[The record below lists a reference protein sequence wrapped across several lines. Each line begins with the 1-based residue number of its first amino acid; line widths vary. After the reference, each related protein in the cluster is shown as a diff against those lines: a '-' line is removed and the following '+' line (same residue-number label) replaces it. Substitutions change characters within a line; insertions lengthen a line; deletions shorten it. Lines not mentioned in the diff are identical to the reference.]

1 MFASV
6 LHKAWPSLGQCK
18 SLDLNSGVSVEAS
31 TWETLAWFST
41 ETEMRVQG
49 YFVVSNKVRTEHG
62 PRRYQNVTSGA
73 FVGVFRYGTSSLG
86 QSSK

>member
-1 MFASV
+1 MSYTRPG
-6 LHKAWPSLGQCK
+6 PSLGQCK
-18 SLDLNSGVSVEAS
+18 SLDLNSGVSVETS

-73 FVGVFRYGTSSLG
+73 FVGVLPDGTSSLV